1 MRLLLICLTGLLVA
15 GTASAS
21 DLKFK
26 WMLSP
31 LEESCKDVQSG
42 DVDAGEDFILRRCEN
57 LPFAT
62 SWLLYQEGTRVSVG
76 FGRVA
81 NVALANASTDRFG
94 GSPVQWGITEEN
106 GKTKAV
112 VAIVRFS
119 IAGADNLGGDLFVFR
134 LLDNGMSCVVNI
146 VPPVTR
152 QNEKAS
158 EIARA
163 AVERW
168 TCLAEPEPITP

>member
-1 MRLLLICLTGLLVA
+1 MWIAATWTLARTISCAVAKTCL
-15 GTASAS
+15 S
-21 DLKFK
+21 
-26 WMLSP
+26 
-31 LEESCKDVQSG
+31 QY
-42 DVDAGEDFILRRCEN
+42 
-57 LPFAT
+57 

-94 GSPVQWGITEEN
+94 GSPVQWGLTEEN
-106 GKTKAV
+106 GKSKAV

-119 IAGADNLGGDLFVFR
+119 IAGADNVGGDLFVFR
-134 LLDNGMSCVVNI
+134 LLDNGMSCVVGN
-146 VPPVTR
+146 VPPAR
-152 QNEKAS
+152 RSKREGQRMG
-158 EIARA
+158 RA